1 MNTENRIN
9 LILLSGRI
17 TLAVV
22 VFAHGAQ
29 KLFGW
34 FGGYG
39 FEGTMG
45 YLTQTAGLP
54 YLIALAV
61 ILIESIG
68 MIALA
73 LGLFSRIV
81 AALLIAV
88 MIGAIFVAHLP
99 NGFFMNWSGGQAGEG
114 YEYHLLVIALSFTHI
129 ILGSGA
135 WSLDALLQNKRRVSA
150 IA

>member
-1 MNTENRIN
+1 MNTENKIN
-9 LILLSGRI
+9 LILLSGRL
-17 TLAVV
+17 TLAIV

-39 FEGTMG
+39 FDGTMG

-54 YLIALAV
+54 YVIALAV
-61 ILIESIG
+61 ILIESVG

-73 LGLFSRIV
+73 FGLFSRIISG
-81 AALLIAV
+81 LLIAV
-88 MIGAIFVAHLP
+88 MLGAIFVAHLP
-99 NGFFMNWSGGQAGEG
+99 YGFFMNWSGAQAGEG
-114 YEYHLLVIALSFTHI
+114 YEFHLLVIALSFTHI

-135 WSLDALLQNKRRVSA
+135 WSLDAFLQRKRRVSA